1 MYLHFFNQILVW
13 IPFDKHVQHPYLE
26 FHCLFNSFSH
36 SDIVTLSGNHITL
49 YIYVNTF
56 FYLWTIRLWFWET
69 LSPSVFFPLQWPV
82 NVYISGLNRD
92 ILINMA
98 LLCGSDY
105 TEGIPGVGPV
115 TAMEILSEFPAV
127 DSSSLQAFK

>member
-1 MYLHFFNQILVW
+1 
-13 IPFDKHVQHPYLE
+13 
-26 FHCLFNSFSH
+26 
-36 SDIVTLSGNHITL
+36 
-49 YIYVNTF
+49 
-56 FYLWTIRLWFWET
+56 
-69 LSPSVFFPLQWPV
+69 
-82 NVYISGLNRD
+82 
-92 ILINMA
+92 MA